1 MKIKPPLWL
10 CVLLMM
16 FPQIMETIYSPALPN
31 IAENFAVSVTSAS
44 QTLSVY
50 FIAFAV
56 GVFCWGRLADIIGR
70 RNAMLAGLVCYAIG
84 SACALMISDFTLLLL
99 ARILSAFGAAVG
111 SVITQ
116 TMMRDSYSGE
126 ELAKVFSVMGMSLGI
141 SPIIGLLLGSI
152 LSAYWGYQGVFVALM
167 VSAIV
172 LLFLSVK
179 SLPETRPAHTQKI
192 AIVKLAIKMLTDS
205 GIIKNTLLVASF
217 NLMWFSYFSL
227 APFMF
232 EAQGLSTLAFGMS
245 GLLLGFGAFL
255 GSYFNKLL
263 LGRGYSSALLVRLAS
278 LIALFGGLGI
288 WLIQSTDIGLNN
300 VYFLLPMLLI
310 VIAYGIAIPNI
321 LSSALANY
329 RAYAGSAGALFGLF
343 YYILLGLGLGGAGMV
358 SHLGG
363 VISFAALL
371 CVGLGLTS
379 LTNLKS
385 LTGRRG
391 SGAQT

>member
-1 MKIKPPLWL
+1 MNIKPPLGL
-10 CVLLMM
+10 VVLLMM

-31 IAENFAVSVTSAS
+31 IAENFAVSVAAAS

-50 FIAFAV
+50 FMAFAI

-70 RNAMLAGLVCYAIG
+70 RKAMLAGLVCYAIG
-84 SACALMISDFTLLLL
+84 SALALMVSDFSLLLM
-99 ARILSAFGAAVG
+99 ARVLSAFGAAVG

-141 SPIIGLLLGSI
+141 SPVIGLLLGSV

-172 LLFLSVK
+172 LLFLSVR
-179 SLPETRPAHTQKI
+179 SLPETKPAHTQKI
-192 AIVKLAIKMLTDS
+192 AIGELAIKMLSDS
-205 GIIKNTLLVASF
+205 GIIKNTLLMAAF

-232 EAQGLSTLAFGMS
+232 EAQGLSTLAFGTS
-245 GLLLGFGAFL
+245 GILLGFGTFL
-255 GSYFNKLL
+255 GSYVNKIM
-263 LGRGYSSALLVRLAS
+263 LGRGHTGARLVRLAS
-278 LIALFGGLGI
+278 AIALVGGLGI
-288 WLIQSTDIGLNN
+288 WLIQSTFIGLNN
-300 VYFLLPMLLI
+300 VYFLAPMLLI

-329 RAYAGSAGALFGLF
+329 RTYAGSAGALFGLF
-343 YYILLGLGLGGAGMV
+343 YYILLGLGLGGTGIVHHLGMV
-358 SHLGG
+358 ITLS
-363 VISFAALL
+363 ALL
-371 CVGLGLTS
+371 CVGLGLH
-379 LTNLKS
+379 LGLANKVKN
-385 LTGRRG
+385 
-391 SGAQT
+391 A

>member
-1 MKIKPPLWL
+1 MNIKPPLGL
-10 CVLLMM
+10 VVLLMM

-31 IAENFAVSVTSAS
+31 IAENFAVSVASAS

-50 FIAFAV
+50 FMAFAI

-70 RNAMLAGLVCYAIG
+70 RKAMLAGLVCYAIG
-84 SACALMISDFTLLLL
+84 SALALMVSDFSLLLM

-126 ELAKVFSVMGMSLGI
+126 ELARVFSVMGMSLGI
-141 SPIIGLLLGSI
+141 SPVIGLLLGSV

-172 LLFLSVK
+172 LLFLSVR
-179 SLPETRPAHTQKI
+179 SLPETKPAHTQKI
-192 AIVKLAIKMLTDS
+192 AIGELAIKMLSDS
-205 GIIKNTLLVASF
+205 GIIKNTLLVAAF

-232 EAQGLSTLAFGMS
+232 EAQGLSTLAFGTS
-245 GLLLGFGAFL
+245 GLLLGFGTFL
-255 GSYFNKLL
+255 GSYVNKIM
-263 LGRGYSSALLVRLAS
+263 LGRGHTGARLVRLAS
-278 LIALFGGLGI
+278 AIALVGGLGI
-288 WLIQSTDIGLNN
+288 WLIQSTFIGLNN
-300 VYFLLPMLLI
+300 VYFLAPMLLI

-329 RAYAGSAGALFGLF
+329 RTYAGSAGALFGLF
-343 YYILLGLGLGGAGMV
+343 YYILLGLGLGGTGIVHHLGMV
-358 SHLGG
+358 ITLS
-363 VISFAALL
+363 ALL
-371 CVGLGLTS
+371 CVGLGLH
-379 LTNLKS
+379 LGLANKVKN
-385 LTGRRG
+385 
-391 SGAQT
+391 A

>member
-1 MKIKPPLWL
+1 MNIKPPLGL
-10 CVLLMM
+10 VVLLMM

-31 IAENFAVSVTSAS
+31 IAENFAVSVAGAS

-50 FIAFAV
+50 FMAFAI

-70 RNAMLAGLVCYAIG
+70 RKAMLAGLVCYAIG
-84 SACALMISDFTLLLL
+84 SVLALMVSDFSLLLM
-99 ARILSAFGAAVG
+99 ARVLSAFGAAVG

-141 SPIIGLLLGSI
+141 SPVIGLLLGSV

-172 LLFLSVK
+172 LLFLSVR
-179 SLPETRPAHTQKI
+179 SLPETKPAHTQKI
-192 AIVKLAIKMLTDS
+192 AIGELAIKMLSDS
-205 GIIKNTLLVASF
+205 GIIKNTLLVAAF

-232 EAQGLSTLAFGMS
+232 QAQGLSTLAFGTS
-245 GLLLGFGAFL
+245 GLLLGFGTFL
-255 GSYFNKLL
+255 GSYVNKIM
-263 LGRGYSSALLVRLAS
+263 LGRGHTGARLVRLAS
-278 LIALFGGLGI
+278 AIALVGGLGI
-288 WLIQSTDIGLNN
+288 WLIQSTFIGLNN
-300 VYFLLPMLLI
+300 VYFLAPMLLI

-343 YYILLGLGLGGAGMV
+343 YYILLGLGLGGAGIIH
-358 SHLGG
+358 HLGI
-363 VISFAALL
+363 VITLSALL
-371 CVGLGLTS
+371 CVRLGVNVGLAHKAK
-379 LTNLKS
+379 N
-385 LTGRRG
+385 
-391 SGAQT
+391 A

>member
-1 MKIKPPLWL
+1 MNIKPPLGL
-10 CVLLMM
+10 VVLLMM

-31 IAENFAVSVTSAS
+31 IAENFAVSVAAAS

-50 FIAFAV
+50 FMAFAI

-70 RNAMLAGLVCYAIG
+70 RKAMLAGLVCYAIG
-84 SACALMISDFTLLLL
+84 SALALMVSDFSLLLM

-141 SPIIGLLLGSI
+141 SPVIGLLLGSI

-179 SLPETRPAHTQKI
+179 SLPETKPAHTQKI
-192 AIVKLAIKMLTDS
+192 AIGELAIKMLTDS
-205 GIIKNTLLVASF
+205 GIIKNTLLVAAF

-232 EAQGLSTLAFGMS
+232 EAQGLSTLAFGTS
-245 GLLLGFGAFL
+245 GLLLGFGTFL
-255 GSYFNKLL
+255 GSYVNKIM
-263 LGRGYSSALLVRLAS
+263 LGRGHTSARLVRLAS
-278 LIALFGGLGI
+278 AIALVGGLGI
-288 WLIQSTDIGLNN
+288 WLIQSTFIGLNN
-300 VYFLLPMLLI
+300 VYFLAPMLLI

-329 RAYAGSAGALFGLF
+329 RIYAGSAGALFGLF
-343 YYILLGLGLGGAGMV
+343 YYILLGLGLGGTGIVHHLGMV
-358 SHLGG
+358 ITLS
-363 VISFAALL
+363 ALL
-371 CVGLGLTS
+371 CVGLGLH
-379 LTNLKS
+379 LGLANKVKN
-385 LTGRRG
+385 
-391 SGAQT
+391 A